1 MELTNDANAVQ
12 AVTAGVL
19 WGVDRVT
26 FRDIIVASAAARRAR
41 FDGAL
46 AAMPIFSGLTPEQR
60 AAIAVRPPLHS
71 IEFAF
76 IWKTVSSLHS
86 IEFSLAGKQCQPCR
100 EASCEKVR
108 CVSGPA
114 QCKWEWW
121 QHVATLHRQGLD
133 LTFAEQR

>member
-1 MELTNDANAVQ
+1 MEVTNDATAVQ

-60 AAIAVRPPLHS
+60 AAIAVSARLCIRLNLLLS
-71 IEFAF
+71 
-76 IWKTVSSLHS
+76 
-86 IEFSLAGKQCQPCR
+86 GKQCRLCIRLNFLQLENSVGHAAKHPVKRCAVFQVLR
-100 EASCEKVR
+100 SASG
-108 CVSGPA
+108 SG
-114 QCKWEWW
+114 
-121 QHVATLHRQGLD
+121 GNM
-133 LTFAEQR
+133 